1 MLSILGFA
9 MIFTFLFLIM
19 TKRTSPFLGLTL
31 VPIIFGLIGGF
42 GQELG
47 PLMIEG
53 VINVAPTAILLLFAI
68 LYFGIMLDT
77 GLFDPLTSKIIKLAK
92 GDPLKIIVGTAVLA
106 GLIGFDGDGSTTM
119 MIVVTAFLPLYKKMG
134 ISPIILA
141 SITIMQIGITTL
153 VPWGGPAGRVASVLN
168 LDATELYLQMLPG
181 MLISLL
187 YVIGVAYLIG
197 LKERA
202 RYKKE
207 TRQSY
212 SVAEASIMDA
222 PIESATIENISTE
235 VQKLKRPKMI
245 WLNFFLSAVIMV
257 AIVLEWLP
265 APILFIIGT
274 ALALL
279 INYPGI
285 IDQRVRVAAH
295 APNALAVVLMVLA
308 AGIFSGIF
316 KGTPIS
322 ESMAQSL
329 VTLIPTEM
337 GAYMALFT
345 AVVSAPALFLIGP
358 DGFYFGI
365 LPVLAET
372 AAAYNI
378 DALAVGTAS
387 LYGTPFGIMGP
398 LVASVYLLIHITGIT
413 LGELH
418 KHAAK
423 WSLGILLIYI
433 VVGVFLGTISL
444 W

>member
-42 GQELG
+42 GPEIG
-47 PLMIEG
+47 KLMMEG
-53 VINVAPTAILLLFAI
+53 IQNVAPTAVLLLFAI

-77 GLFDPLTSKIIKLAK
+77 GLFDPLTTKIIRLAK
-92 GDPLKIIVGTAVLA
+92 GDPLKIIVGTAVIA

-119 MIVVTAFLPLYKKMG
+119 MIVVTAFLPLYKKLG

-168 LDATELYLQMLPG
+168 LDPTELYLQMLPG
-181 MLISLL
+181 MIVSLL
-187 YVIGVAYLIG
+187 YVIGAAYFIG

-202 RYKKE
+202 RFKRE
-207 TRQSY
+207 SSQSF
-212 SVAEASIMDA
+212 SMPDSRIIDA
-222 PIESATIENISTE
+222 AIESATIENLLPE
-235 VQKLKRPKMI
+235 NPNLKRPKLI
-245 WLNFFLSAVIMV
+245 WLNFLVSTVIMI

-265 APILFIIGT
+265 AAILFIIGT
-274 ALALL
+274 AIALL
-279 INYPGI
+279 INYPVI
-285 IDQRVRVAAH
+285 TDQRERLAAH
-295 APNALAVVLMVLA
+295 APNALAVITMVLA

-329 VTLIPTEM
+329 VSIIPTDL
-337 GAYMALFT
+337 GAFMALIT
-345 AVVSAPALFLIGP
+345 AIVSAPALFLIGP

-372 AAAYNI
+372 AAAYGI
-378 DALAVGTAS
+378 DTLEIGTAS

-413 LGELH
+413 LGDLH
-418 KHAAK
+418 KHTAK

-433 VVGVFLGTISL
+433 ITGVFLGTISL

>member
-9 MIFTFLFLIM
+9 MVFTFLFLIM
-19 TKRTSPFLGLTL
+19 TKRISPFIGLTI
-31 VPIIFGLIGGF
+31 VPIVYGLIGGF
-42 GQELG
+42 GPELG
-47 PLMIEG
+47 ELMMEG
-53 VINVAPTAILLLFAI
+53 ILGVAPTAVLLLFAI
-68 LYFGIMLDT
+68 MYFGIMLDT
-77 GLFDPLTSKIIKLAK
+77 GLFDPLTSKIIQLAK

-119 MIVVTAFLPLYKKMG
+119 MIVVTAFLPLYKKLG

-153 VPWGGPAGRVASVLN
+153 VPWGGPAGRVASVLK
-168 LDATELYLQMLPG
+168 LDPTQLYLQMLPG

-187 YVIGVAYLIG
+187 YVIGVAYFIG

-202 RYKKE
+202 RCKKE
-207 TRQSY
+207 NIDFIPMQT
-212 SVAEASIMDA
+212 AKIKDA
-222 PIESATIENISTE
+222 AIESATIENIPSADSN
-235 VQKLKRPKMI
+235 LKRPKLI
-245 WLNFFLSAVIMV
+245 WVNFLLSTVIMV

-265 APILFIIGT
+265 AAVLFIIGT
-274 ALALL
+274 ALGLL
-279 INYPGI
+279 INYPVLN
-285 IDQRVRVAAH
+285 DQRERLAAH
-295 APNALAVVLMVLA
+295 APNALAVVCMVLA

-329 VTLIPTEM
+329 VAIIPTDLGAFM
-337 GAYMALFT
+337 GLIT

-372 AAAYNI
+372 AAAYGI
-378 DALAVGTAS
+378 DTLSLGTAS
-387 LYGTPFGIMGP
+387 LYGTSFGIMGP
-398 LVASVYLLIHITGIT
+398 LVASVYLLTHITGIS
-413 LGELH
+413 LSDLH

-423 WSLGILLIYI
+423 WSVGILLIYTI
-433 VVGVFLGTISL
+433 VGIFQGTIAL
-444 W
+444 